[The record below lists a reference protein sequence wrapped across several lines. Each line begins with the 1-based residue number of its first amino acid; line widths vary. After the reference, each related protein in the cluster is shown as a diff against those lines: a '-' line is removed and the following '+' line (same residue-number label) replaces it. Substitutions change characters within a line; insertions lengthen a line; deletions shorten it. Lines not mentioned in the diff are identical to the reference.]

1 METIKDSCQAYF
13 KSPSQAGGKMLIIF
27 FRAFILY
34 FLIVLVMRMMGKRQ
48 IAQMQPFELVITILI
63 AELAATPME
72 NSAIPL
78 ISGVIPI
85 LTLLSI
91 QVLVSFIS
99 LKSEIF
105 REIVCGR
112 PSILIDKGRI
122 VQSEIRRLRINM
134 NDLLEQLRSKDYPN
148 LSDVEYAILETNGQL
163 SILPKSDKRQVNVS
177 DLNVKPEAEVLPV
190 TLIVDGKLI
199 EKNLNRTGYNKAWL
213 LRQLREKNIDIIE
226 DTFFAFLSTDG
237 VFHGQRKERA

>member
-1 METIKDSCQAYF
+1 
-13 KSPSQAGGKMLIIF
+13 MLVIF

-34 FLIVLVMRMMGKRQ
+34 FLVVIVMRMMGKRQ

-72 NSAIPL
+72 NSSIPL

-91 QVLVSFIS
+91 QVIVSYIS
-99 LKSEIF
+99 IKSETF
-105 REIVCGR
+105 REVVCGK
-112 PSILIDKGRI
+112 PSILINKGKI
-122 VQSEIRRLRINM
+122 VQMEVRRLRINM

-148 LSDVEYAILETNGQL
+148 VSDVEYAILETNGQL
-163 SILPKSDKRQVNVS
+163 SIIPKADKRQVNIS
-177 DLNVKPEAEVLPV
+177 DLQITPEEEELPI

-199 EKNLNRTGYNKAWL
+199 EKNLKKTGHRIEWVQQQLKQAGINK
-213 LRQLREKNIDIIE
+213 IE
-226 DTFFAFLSTDG
+226 DTFFAFLSTEGD
-237 VFHGQRKERA
+237 FHAQQKEGR

>member
-1 METIKDSCQAYF
+1 
-13 KSPSQAGGKMLIIF
+13 MLIIF
-27 FRAFILY
+27 LRAFILY
-34 FLIVLVMRMMGKRQ
+34 FLVVVVMRMMGKRQ

-72 NSAIPL
+72 NSSIPL

-99 LKSEIF
+99 IKSEVF
-105 REIVCGR
+105 REIVCGK
-112 PSILIDKGRI
+112 PSILINKGKI
-122 VQSEIRRLRINM
+122 VQSEVRRLRINM

-148 LSDVEYAILETNGQL
+148 VSDVEYAILETNGQL
-163 SILPKSDKRQVNVS
+163 SIIPKPDKRQVNVS
-177 DLNVKPEAEVLPV
+177 DLRIQTEMEELPI

-199 EKNLNRTGYNKAWL
+199 EKNLKRTGHKEVWINQQLKKANINK
-213 LRQLREKNIDIIE
+213 IE
-226 DTFFAFLSTDG
+226 DAFFAFLSTDG
-237 VFHGQRKERA
+237 IFHAQSKEGR

>member
-1 METIKDSCQAYF
+1 
-13 KSPSQAGGKMLIIF
+13 MLVIF

-34 FLIVLVMRMMGKRQ
+34 FLVVLVMRMMGKRQ

-78 ISGVIPI
+78 VSGVIPI

-91 QVLVSFIS
+91 QVIVSFIS
-99 LKSEIF
+99 IKSEIF
-105 REIVCGR
+105 REIVCGK
-112 PSILIDKGRI
+112 PSILINKGNI

-163 SILPKSDKRQVNVS
+163 SILPKTDKRQVNVS
-177 DLNVKPEAEVLPV
+177 DLKIKAEKEDLPV
-190 TLIVDGKLI
+190 TLIVDGRLI
-199 EKNLNRTGYNKAWL
+199 EKNLKKTGYKEEWLIQQLKKNK
-213 LRQLREKNIDIIE
+213 IDKIE
-226 DTFFAFLSTDG
+226 DAFFAFLSTDG
-237 VFHGQRKERA
+237 VFHGQRKEKS

>member
-1 METIKDSCQAYF
+1 
-13 KSPSQAGGKMLIIF
+13 MLVIF

-34 FLIVLVMRMMGKRQ
+34 FLVVIVMRMMGKRQ

-72 NSAIPL
+72 NSSIPL

-91 QVLVSFIS
+91 QVIVSYIS
-99 LKSEIF
+99 IKSETF
-105 REIVCGR
+105 REVVCGK
-112 PSILIDKGRI
+112 PSILISKGKI
-122 VQSEIRRLRINM
+122 LQSEIRRLRINM

-148 LSDVEYAILETNGQL
+148 VSDVEYAILETNGQL
-163 SILPKSDKRQVNVS
+163 SIIPKADKRQVNIS
-177 DLNVKPEAEVLPV
+177 DLQITPDEEELPI

-199 EKNLNRTGYNKAWL
+199 EKNLKKTGHRVEWVQQQLKQAGINR
-213 LRQLREKNIDIIE
+213 IE
-226 DTFFAFLSTDG
+226 DTFFAFLSSVGD
-237 VFHGQRKERA
+237 FHAQQKEGR

>member
-1 METIKDSCQAYF
+1 
-13 KSPSQAGGKMLIIF
+13 MLIIF

-34 FLIVLVMRMMGKRQ
+34 FLVVLVIRMMGKRQ

-91 QVLVSFIS
+91 QVIVSFIS
-99 LKSEIF
+99 IKSEIF
-105 REIVCGR
+105 REIVCGK

-163 SILPKSDKRQVNVS
+163 SILPKSHKRQVNVS
-177 DLNVKPEAEVLPV
+177 DLNVKAEAEELPV
-190 TLIVDGKLI
+190 TLIVDGKLV
-199 EKNLNRTGYNKAWL
+199 EKNLKKTGHNQDWL
-213 LRQLREKNIDIIE
+213 LMQLKKRNIDKIE
-226 DTFFAFLSTDG
+226 DAFFAFLSTDG
-237 VFHGQRKERA
+237 VFHGQGKEEANS